1 VLLIVA
7 VGVGVLGACTNDN
20 GGAIVP
26 SGTTTSAPAPTTA
39 PNASTT
45 AP

>member
-1 VLLIVA
+1 MVVA
-7 VGVGVLGACTNDN
+7 VAVGVLGACTKDN

-26 SGTTTSAPAPTTA
+26 NGTTTSAPAPTTA
-39 PNASTT
+39 PTT